1 MVVVFLGGLP
11 ACLGASDTIVAEIRE
26 DFRKEFAIIQGAD
39 ALFGNGAIFY
49 YNGNPHLMNSTALV
63 ARNEDLVPR

>member
-1 MVVVFLGGLP
+1 MVVVFLSGLP
-11 ACLGASDTIVAEIRE
+11 ACLGAGDTIVAEVRE
-26 DFRKEFAIIQGAD
+26 DFRNGFTIIQDAD

-49 YNGNPHLMNSTALV
+49 YYGNPHLMNSTALV